1 MAKDRLVMYNLN
13 IYHNAIRDHVDLL
26 YRRGRTDRL
35 IAWQVGNDEVH
46 DPTLIAYR
54 AYKNRNYADVVMV
67 CAGTDRIGQPLPKDI
82 IFLPAAVDLIAIKH
96 KYLSEA

>member
-1 MAKDRLVMYNLN
+1 MIENIIN

-46 DPTLIAYR
+46 DPTLIAFR
-54 AYKNRNYADVVMV
+54 AYKNRSYADVVMV
-67 CAGTDRIGQPLPKDI
+67 CAGTNRIGEPLPKEI
-82 IFLPAAVDLIAIKH
+82 IFLPVAVDLIAIKR
-96 KYLSEA
+96 KYLKEM